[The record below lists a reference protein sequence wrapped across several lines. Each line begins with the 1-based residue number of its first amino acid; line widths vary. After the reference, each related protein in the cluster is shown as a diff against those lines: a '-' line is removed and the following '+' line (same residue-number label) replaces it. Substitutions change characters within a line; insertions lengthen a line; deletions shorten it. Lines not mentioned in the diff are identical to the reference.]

1 MTSQSPKYNAQ
12 GFTLVEMLVVVSIIG
27 IIMGIAVPSLLAL
40 NKPLRDGSL
49 QFKSQLNLI
58 RSKAISS
65 NQAYRLRPKFTNRA
79 SYDGGIPSNFVV
91 EYAANCSVKENL
103 DPPAALR
110 WQMASQLDLDLPP
123 QVGITDFSTAVTFGA
138 PVSATIPNNDLNWN
152 ICFDNRGIVATPRQF
167 IIRDFQ
173 NTSKAKIAVISIGRL
188 GLVDIYTYAQNNAA
202 SYGANTDLNDG
213 GSPPQPVF

>member
-1 MTSQSPKYNAQ
+1 VTSQSPKYNAQ

-65 NQAYRLRPKFTNRA
+65 NQAYRIRPKFETRA
-79 SYDGGIPSNFVV
+79 DYPGGIPRNFVV
-91 EYAANCSVKENL
+91 EYAANCDVTATGTINNGWE
-103 DPPAALR
+103 
-110 WQMASQLDLDLPP
+110 MASQLDLDLPP
-123 QVGITDFSTAVTFGA
+123 QVGITDFPTAVTFGA

-152 ICFDNRGIVATPRQF
+152 ICFDNRGIVDTPRQF
-167 IIRDFQ
+167 VIKDFQ
-173 NTSKAKIAVISIGRL
+173 NTSKAKIAVISVGKL
-188 GLVDIYTYAQNNAA
+188 GLVDVYTYAQNSAT
-202 SYGANTDLNDG
+202 SYADGTDLNDG
-213 GSPPQPVF
+213 QSSPQPVF